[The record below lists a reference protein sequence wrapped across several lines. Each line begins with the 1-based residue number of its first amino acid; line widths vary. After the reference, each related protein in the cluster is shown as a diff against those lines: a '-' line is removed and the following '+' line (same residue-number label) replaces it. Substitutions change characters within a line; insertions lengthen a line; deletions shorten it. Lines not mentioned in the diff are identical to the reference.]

1 MAIIV
6 YGLTSYSSYRMLLAQ
21 EVTISIIHYCLTV
34 MADGLGSADVATFI
48 GGPNLQLRV
57 A

>member
-1 MAIIV
+1 MVIIV
-6 YGLTSYSSYRMLLAQ
+6 YGLISYSSYRMLLAQ
-21 EVTISIIHYCLTV
+21 EMTISIIHCCLTV

-48 GGPNLQLRV
+48 GRPNLQLWI